1 LAGKGTAP
9 ATEVMQNIAPTT
21 LPPSQPSPRR
31 ELTKITCISVSSS
44 TAPSAIVETSVS
56 SLAFELLVPRYFALH
71 SFQSLRHF
79 IEAEDELSQ
88 FAATA

>member
-1 LAGKGTAP
+1 
-9 ATEVMQNIAPTT
+9 MQNICSYHITT
-21 LPPSQPSPRR
+21 VPAKIRR
-31 ELTKITCISVSSS
+31 AVELTKITCISVSSS